1 MKIAPLFLG
10 DLLNKEYL
18 CTKIQKHIGIASHL
32 LICEE
37 LFKC

>member
-1 MKIAPLFLG
+1 MKIAPLLLG

>member
-1 MKIAPLFLG
+1 MKKAPLFLG

-18 CTKIQKHIGIASHL
+18 CTQIKKHIGIASHP